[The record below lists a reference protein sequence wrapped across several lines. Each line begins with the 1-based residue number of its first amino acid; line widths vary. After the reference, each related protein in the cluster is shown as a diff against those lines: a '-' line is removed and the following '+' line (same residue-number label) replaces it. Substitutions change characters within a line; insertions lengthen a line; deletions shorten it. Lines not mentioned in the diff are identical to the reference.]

1 MVQLTQPKGQVSKET
16 NKDSIARKF
25 GCKKS
30 EVIYDITGS
39 PLAGYK
45 VIYEQFAQRSYSL
58 PPNITGTITSLTNGI
73 LIYSGG
79 TVDLGAL
86 ASSRGEFVK
95 LNTTFTTGATLNVKN
110 EVLSD
115 GNNSYTW
122 SGTLPKVVPAAST
135 PDSTGGVGPGAWQ
148 FIDLSNILRKDLAD
162 SANGKGDTLIAV
174 KIPFAGGVARTQH
187 DKNTDLVSVLDF
199 GAKGDGVTDDTA
211 ALQAA
216 ITALANG
223 GTLHIPKGIY
233 LTSQVLNLSGKKL
246 HLVGDGINQTVIRAS
261 IAMSYLLAA
270 VESSTAYSF
279 NEFRVEGIQ
288 FDGNNL
294 AQVGFNL
301 AHRHY
306 CTFKDCAFFNNTDF
320 AHTAKN
326 SWLNN
331 YYNCVFGAC
340 PVGVFL
346 QGSNHRNAFYSCSWI
361 GNSTTGLQIIDGTD
375 GNSAIT
381 FNNCDWEFQN
391 GPLDVGC
398 IYIASAA
405 TFSFNDCYIGE
416 NMNGT
421 VLTMDGNG
429 SINVNGGVLFNGVS
443 ANSKV
448 FRTSGAGNITVKNAE
463 IIGGTFSSIAS
474 LGSQFGSKFS
484 LENCRLGFA
493 TLGIQTIVGEGF
505 NKIAYPNPVNSFG
518 KAWTLSTSDGTAT
531 QSVTGTARSVTVN
544 TPSSSGLMFL
554 TSPID
559 TNKLSSGL
567 GPSGRFSRVLITYQS
582 NTAAN
587 LYTVNTVGGSPVNS
601 LGALPLSASS
611 KSVAV
616 IAADITGGSIME
628 IGFSTGAG
636 AVFTLYDVTVLDASD
651 CTNEAATLVN
661 LYKAK

>member
-30 EVIYDITGS
+30 EVTYDVAGS

-45 VIYEQFAQRSYSL
+45 VIYEQFSQRSYSL

-73 LIYSGG
+73 LVYSGG
-79 TVDLGAL
+79 TIDLGAL
-86 ASSRGEFVK
+86 ASIRGEFVK
-95 LNTTFTTGATLNVKN
+95 LNNTFTTGATLNVKN

-115 GNNSYTW
+115 GTNSYTW
-122 SGTLPKVVPAAST
+122 SGTLPKVVPAPST
-135 PDSTGGVGPGAWQ
+135 PDTTGGVGPGAWQ
-148 FIDLSNILRKDLAD
+148 FTDITNVLRKDLAD
-162 SANGKGDTLIAV
+162 TTDGKGDALLGV
-174 KIPFAGGVARTQH
+174 KLSFTGGVPRTQH
-187 DKNTDLVSVLDF
+187 DKNTDLISVLDF
-199 GAKGDGVTDDTA
+199 GAKGDGVTDDTV

-223 GTLHIPKGIY
+223 GTLYIPKGIY
-233 LTSQVLNLSGKKL
+233 LTTQVINLAGKKL
-246 HLVGDGINQTVIRAS
+246 NLVGDGLNQTIIRAS
-261 IAMSYLLAA
+261 VAMSYLLAA
-270 VESSTAYSF
+270 AEVSTTYSF
-279 NEFRVEGIQ
+279 NEFRIEGIQ
-288 FDGNNL
+288 FDSNNL
-294 AQVGFNL
+294 AQIGFNL

-306 CTFKDCAFFNNTDF
+306 CTFKDCAFFNSINY
-320 AHTAKN
+320 AHLAKN

-331 YYNCVFGAC
+331 YYNCIFGAS
-340 PVGVFL
+340 PVGALL
-346 QGSNHRNAFYSCSWI
+346 QGSNHRNCFYSCSWI
-361 GNSTTGLQIIDGTD
+361 GNSNTSLQITDGAD

-391 GPLDVGC
+391 GTVDTGC
-398 IYIASAA
+398 VYIASAA
-405 TFSFNDCYIGE
+405 TYSFNDCYVGE

-421 VLTMDGNG
+421 VFTMDGNG

-443 ANSKV
+443 ATSKV
-448 FRTSGAGNITVKNAE
+448 FRTSGAGNITVRNAE
-463 IIGGTFSSIAS
+463 IIGGSFASIAS

-493 TLGIQTIVGEGF
+493 TLGIQTIAGEGF
-505 NKIAYPNPVNSFG
+505 NKVAYPNPVNSFG
-518 KAWTLSTSDGTAT
+518 KAWALNTGDGTAT
-531 QSVTGTARSVTVN
+531 QTVSGTARTVTVN
-544 TPSSSGLMFL
+544 SPSTSGLMFL
-554 TSPID
+554 TSSLD

-582 NTAAN
+582 NTNAN

-601 LGALPLSASS
+601 LGTLPLSAGG

-616 IAADITGGSIME
+616 IAADITGGTILE
-628 IGFSTGAG
+628 IAFSTGSG
-636 AVFTLYDVTVLDASD
+636 AVFTLHDVTVLDASD